1 MKRFL
6 FPLTSTLLF
15 FSTFSY
21 GQAWSGILAPSRAID
36 WTHAGLPETITYGS
50 GGSAC
55 NGSTAN
61 CVETTTN
68 PWTPP
73 ARVQSGSTITCANT
87 SADAGTINT
96 ALDPA
101 L

>member
-1 MKRFL
+1 MSGPNR
-6 FPLTSTLLF
+6 LLF
-15 FSTFSY
+15 AFLLLSSAFCF
-21 GQAWSGILAPSRAID
+21 GQAWSGILASSRAID
-36 WTHAGLPETITYGS
+36 WTKGGLTATITYGS

-73 ARVQSGSTITCANT
+73 TRVQSGSTVNCANT
-87 SADAGTINT
+87 SGDPTTINN
-96 ALDPA
+96 ALSA
-101 L
+101 A